1 MKIEKT
7 QLLLNQTLNIKQM
20 NKFRIFGIVFSLMI
34 AIVFLFKINY
44 SNLNLTRNGTYFV
57 IITSALTLFVSNVVT
72 WVKKNKK

>member
-1 MKIEKT
+1 
-7 QLLLNQTLNIKQM
+7 M